1 MALTCF
7 SIARE
12 RKWLTIPGMM
22 ISALP
27 SPRLFLLRLPAL
39 LCLLM
44 AALSLPAPPTHAGD
58 RDRIE
63 AFLEVTGFDVAL
75 DSIAFSAGAAPRFLG
90 LEPDAFGADWERLTD
105 EVFDTGVMRVIALDI
120 LEKTL
125 DDEALNHAAGFYA
138 SELGQR
144 LVEAEN
150 LSHMIKDDEIKTAQ
164 GLSLIE
170 DMQQEGSDRLTQL
183 RRMNAAIDAT
193 NASLRALQEVQ
204 VRFLMAAS
212 AAGVIELRV
221 DIDEMR
227 ARMKQQEGR
236 WRQILEQSGLAGSA
250 FTYRDFSD
258 ADVTAYADALEEP
271 LMRRVYELLN
281 AVQYEIMANRFE
293 ILASRMA
300 DLHPE
305 QDI

>member
-1 MALTCF
+1 MTILPIQPPRFAFSRWSALGLLLFVALTLPVTQ
-7 SIARE
+7 AR
-12 RKWLTIPGMM
+12 
-22 ISALP
+22 
-27 SPRLFLLRLPAL
+27 
-39 LCLLM
+39 
-44 AALSLPAPPTHAGD
+44 AGD
-58 RDRIE
+58 RERIE

-75 DSIAFSAGAAPRFLG
+75 DSITLSASAAPRFLG
-90 LEPDAFGADWERLTD
+90 LEPDDFGSDWTRLTE
-105 EVFDTGVMRVIALDI
+105 EVFDRRVMRIIALDI

-125 DDEALNHAAGFYA
+125 DDEALNHAADFYA
-138 SELGQR
+138 SALGQR

-150 LSHMIKDDEIKTAQ
+150 QSHMIEDDEIKTAQ

-170 DMQQEGSDRLTQL
+170 EMQQDGGDRLEQF

-221 DIDEMR
+221 DINELR

-236 WRQILEQSGLAGSA
+236 WRQILEQSALAGA
-250 FTYRDFSD
+250 GFTYRDFND
-258 ADVTAYADALEEP
+258 ADVAAYADALEKP
-271 LMRRVYELLN
+271 LMRQVYELLN

-293 ILASRMA
+293 ILAARMA